1 MKCFFYEHVTFLFIC
16 LLIITI
22 INILKMRFLSNV
34 LSTIVG
40 IFLFGFIFFFFIL
53 IIGAFAGSGDG
64 KPKLEKNSVIEL
76 DLSEITLD
84 YNGTFEPSPFEALL
98 ESKQKASVIE
108 VIDAIEAAKT
118 DDDIKGISI
127 LKNNSLLGLAQ
138 TKAIRNKLDEFKK
151 SGKFVYAY
159 SDVLSQKDYYLNSVA
174 DQIYLNP
181 VGELDFKG
189 LASEVIY
196 MKDLQ
201 EKSGVKFEVIRHGKY
216 KSAVEPYLAQEMS
229 AENREQLTVLLQSI
243 WETVVTDI
251 AASRKIDVNV
261 LNSIADNLGART
273 PNMALDAKL
282 IDKIGYEDEYHDL
295 IHKKLKAKKD
305 TEYNKISI
313 SEYASIADSPST
325 NFTADNT
332 IAVIYAQGEI
342 QSGEGSVNIIGEGSI
357 NRSLREAREDKD
369 VKAVVLRVDSPGG
382 SALTSELIW
391 REIELTKKVKPVVV
405 SMGNVA
411 ASGGYYISCNSDY
424 IFAEPSTITG
434 SIGVFGM
441 LPNMSELGKNIGINA
456 EQVKTHKNAS
466 GYSLFE
472 PLEEDYKN
480 VVLEGIEN
488 VYSTFLQRVADGR
501 KMTTDQVD
509 AIAQGRVWTGTDA
522 LKNGLVDQLGN
533 LDDAI
538 KHAAKLAKIK
548 EYRTENFPEYKTN
561 FNDLLANL
569 SGISLFQSKE
579 ALLKEQLGT
588 EAYMLL
594 EKIKRA
600 QNTKGVQAMMPF
612 SLEIK

>member
-1 MKCFFYEHVTFLFIC
+1 MV
-16 LLIITI
+16 TI
-22 INILKMRFLSNV
+22 INFLKMKFLSNV

-40 IFLFGFIFFFFIL
+40 IFLFCFMFLFLIL

-64 KPKLEKNSVIEL
+64 KPKLEKNSIIEL
-76 DLSEITLD
+76 DLSEISLD
-84 YNGTFEPSPFEALL
+84 YNGIFEPSPFEALL
-98 ESKQKASVIE
+98 DSEQKASVIE

-118 DDDIKGISI
+118 DENIKGISI

-151 SGKFVYAY
+151 SGKFIYAY
-159 SDVLSQKDYYLNSVA
+159 SDVLSQLDYYLNSVA
-174 DQIYLNP
+174 DQVYLNP

-201 EKSGVKFEVIRHGKY
+201 EKSGVKFEIIRHGKY
-216 KSAVEPYLAQEMS
+216 KSAVEPFLAQEMS
-229 AENREQLTVLLQSI
+229 PENREQMTVLLQSI
-243 WETVVTDI
+243 WETIITDI
-251 AASRKIDVNV
+251 ATSRKLDVAA

-273 PNMALDAKL
+273 PEMALETKL

-295 IHKKLKAKKD
+295 IHKKLKTKKD

-342 QSGEGSVNIIGEGSI
+342 QGGEGSVNIIGEGSI
-357 NRSLREAREDKD
+357 NRSLKEAREDKD

-391 REIELTKKVKPVVV
+391 REIELTKKIKPVVV

-441 LPNMSELGKNIGINA
+441 LPNMSQLGKNIGINA

-472 PLEEDYKN
+472 PIDEDYKN
-480 VVLEGIEN
+480 VVLESIES

-501 KMTTDQVD
+501 KMSREQVD
-509 AIAQGRVWTGTDA
+509 TIAQGRIWTGTDA
-522 LKNGLVDQLGN
+522 VKNGLVDELGS
-533 LDDAI
+533 LEDAI
-538 KHAAKLAKIK
+538 KYAATVAKIK
-548 EYRTENFPEYKTN
+548 EYRIENFPEYET
-561 FNDLLANL
+561 DLNSILANL
-569 SGISLFQSKE
+569 SGISIFQSKE
-579 ALLKEQLGT
+579 TLLREQIGT